1 MENIFQYIF
10 QMSFYG
16 SIAILAVLI
25 LRKCFSKLPKKV
37 TVLFWLVPGIR
48 LICPLNLS
56 SIFSVMN
63 VVKMPHETDGKMGE
77 MANAVLPA
85 LGARPLPSPTDIS
98 QVPATSD
105 NLTGLSAATP
115 MMVVTLIWLAGMV
128 LMLSYLAI
136 KTIILLNALRSA
148 KRVRGKRYYV
158 SDAID
163 TSFVLG
169 ILRPR
174 IYMQAGLSEKEE
186 SFILLHER
194 THIKYM
200 DHITRIVGVLTL
212 CLHWFNPL
220 VWIAFSRLCA
230 DLEMR
235 CDETV
240 VEQMGSKIRMDYCK
254 SIVNHALERDA
265 TSRGLSVAFSGNNFR
280 GREVKMRVR
289 NLINYKKVSTIAAIA
304 IAVAALGLT
313 AAISTRAQA
322 EEKEPSVEVTEAS
335 SVFEP
340 VQTEGTEKVGA
351 PVSVPGNLALE
362 MTEEESLETYGKE
375 NLELPADV
383 QYSDEGRP
391 FSKTY
396 DFRTTPTLKKLADI
410 CEKAGFKV
418 ENEET
423 EYLDKDGNVQTGREL
438 YHFSASKENGNE
450 VMFLYFYMVSEDYA
464 NESFNEKEVR
474 DGLWIYNPA
483 EAGPWCVS
491 RIYDTRTGVM
501 LDANGTYKFD
511 WESLGLFDTTS
522 SK

>member
-1 MENIFQYIF
+1 MENIFQCIF

-25 LRKCFSKLPKKV
+25 LRKCLGKLPKRV
-37 TVLFWLVPGIR
+37 ICLFWLVPGLR
-48 LICPLNLS
+48 LICPLNLNTV
-56 SIFSVMN
+56 FSVMN
-63 VVKMPHETDGKMGE
+63 IIKMPHETDGKMGE

-85 LGARPLPSPTDIS
+85 LTARPLPSPTDIS
-98 QVPATSD
+98 NATSTSD
-105 NLTGLSAATP
+105 NLTNLASITP
-115 MMVVTLIWLAGMV
+115 TQVMAFIWLAGMV
-128 LMLSYLAI
+128 LMMSYTAV
-136 KTIILLNALRSA
+136 KTVILLNALKSA

-174 IYMQAGLSEKEE
+174 IYMQTGLSEKEE
-186 SFILLHER
+186 AFILLHEH

-265 TSRGLSVAFSGNNFR
+265 TNRGLSVAFSGDNFR
-280 GREVKMRVR
+280 GREVKMRVK
-289 NLINYKKVSTIAAIA
+289 NLINYKRISTITAIIIA
-304 IAVAALGLT
+304 IIALGLT
-313 AAISTRAQA
+313 AAISTKAQA
-322 EEKEPSVEVTEAS
+322 EAKEISAEPAEAS

-340 VQTEGTEKVGA
+340 VPAEETEKVGA
-351 PVSVPGNLALE
+351 PVSEPGNNLPE
-362 MTEEESLETYGKE
+362 MSEEESLEAYGKDS
-375 NLELPADV
+375 LAVPDDV

-391 FSKTY
+391 YSKTY
-396 DFRTTPTLKKLADI
+396 DYKSTPILNKLGSI
-410 CEKAGFKV
+410 VEKAGFTIEDSDV
-418 ENEET
+418 
-423 EYLDKDGNVQTGREL
+423 EYLDQDGNVQTGREL
-438 YHFSASKENGNE
+438 YSFIATKDDAEGFMQLS
-450 VMFLYFYMVSEDYA
+450 FYMVSEDYA
-464 NESFNEKEVR
+464 NESYNEKEVR
-474 DGLWIYNPA
+474 DGLWIYEPA
-483 EAGPWCVS
+483 MAGNWYVS
-491 RIYDTRTGVM
+491 RIYDTNTGVM
-501 LDANGTYKFD
+501 LDASGSYKFD
-511 WESLGLFDTTS
+511 WESIG
-522 SK
+522 